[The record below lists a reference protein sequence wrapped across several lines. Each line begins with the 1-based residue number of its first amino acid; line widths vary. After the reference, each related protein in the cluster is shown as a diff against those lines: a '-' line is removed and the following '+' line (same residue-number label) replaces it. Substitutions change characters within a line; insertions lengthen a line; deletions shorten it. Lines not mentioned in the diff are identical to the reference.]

1 MRQSE
6 PDDYGP
12 NSFTLLAESKHDRS
26 PLGTMRIQT
35 NHAAPLRIA
44 QSVELPEWISGSM
57 ANANRL
63 AVVAGERGRTV
74 KMGLFKA
81 FYLLCLREGVEWMVV
96 AARKPLDRQY
106 AALRFRDVFGQNEFI
121 PLAHA
126 MNIPHRVMAFDVG
139 GADQQWR
146 EHPHPLREFMMLT
159 DHPDINV
166 NVARPHSISN
176 T

>member
-12 NSFTLLAESKHDRS
+12 NSFTLLAESKSDHS

-44 QSVELPEWISGSM
+44 QSVRLPEWISGRM

-63 AVVAGERGRTV
+63 AVVAGDRGKTV

-81 FYLLCLREGVEWMVV
+81 FYLLCLQEGIEWMVV
-96 AARKPLDRQY
+96 AARRPLDRQY

-126 MNIPHRVMAFDVG
+126 MNIPHRIMAFDVG
-139 GADQQWR
+139 GADQEWR
-146 EHPHPLREFMMLT
+146 EHSHPLREFMMLM
-159 DHPDINV
+159 DHPDINL

-176 T
+176 A